1 MRPIAGGIRAVNE
14 SIGSTEQR
22 GLAGQK
28 VQPTRRSK
36 LPSSNPTGCCKVEP
50 TRRIPVARTGFTLV
64 ELLVASAILTVLLA
78 AVWSMFQMQQR
89 TLEQGQRLSRRA
101 RVSLA
106 LQAIVQ
112 ADLQRLVAPAR
123 SLELASRTDAVVSS
137 DDADADTENAT
148 LSNVQRSILQSFS
161 VGSETDDTS
170 QVEVAFRVAGGLD
183 WLVLD
188 VMRPGHQWTAFNS
201 AGGSAAGMSSG
212 GAAVSSG
219 IGLDMASVESGPGGQ
234 IEAWA
239 QIRPTPFERVI
250 YIWLTDEE
258 LREFGG
264 WVFGYPELTTSLNGS
279 EGMGADSSGTSSLAT
294 QSGAESPSAGSSSM
308 GGFEFGADGASE
320 LPRRPR
326 TLLRIRTEW
335 SWPDEEQ
342 WAGATWD
349 DAMST
354 LNEAATELGSELSDA
369 GGDGSSGE
377 SSQRVAWLRQLTANT
392 DSGYAAY
399 HVAGGTA
406 VNESEAGESSD
417 AFDPMGSSPESIDG
431 FTRSSQNSKL
441 DNQSQAVIDWFPEIT
456 DGQFQYY
463 GDNGWQ
469 DSFES
474 SERRSRPMALQL
486 QFQLDPRHWP
496 NSDAAARLET
506 AGQTTSPESAWE
518 ELPSIDLPMSEN
530 SMAAL
535 DGSTLAIRPKFPE
548 MIVFTFE
555 SSPDLPSDALF
566 MSEDSMISAEAMIGD
581 ESGVD
586 DLSVETRSS
595 EQAKA
600 ELRFRERFQD
610 VDVLPFS
617 PFEGLEPSAE
627 PRPNS
632 SSSPVSAGSRGA
644 RR

>member
-1 MRPIAGGIRAVNE
+1 MRPIAVGIRAVNE
-14 SIGSTEQR
+14 STGSTEQR

-28 VQPTRRSK
+28 VQPIRRSK
-36 LPSSNPTGCCKVEP
+36 LPSCNPTVCCKAEP
-50 TRRIPVARTGFTLV
+50 NRRIPVARTGFTLV
-64 ELLVASAILTVLLA
+64 EVLVASAILTVLLA
-78 AVWSMFQMQQR
+78 AVWSMFQMQQW

-106 LQAIVQ
+106 LQATVQ

-123 SLELASRTDAVVSS
+123 SLELASRTDAVVTS
-137 DDADADTENAT
+137 DDADAENAS
-148 LSNVQRSILQSFS
+148 LSNVERSILQSFS
-161 VGSETDDTS
+161 VGSEIDDTS

-188 VMRPGHQWTAFNS
+188 VMRPGHQWNAFNS

-212 GAAVSSG
+212 GASVSSG
-219 IGLDMASVESGPGGQ
+219 IGLDMASVESGSGGQ
-234 IEAWA
+234 VEAWA

-264 WVFGYPELTTSLNGS
+264 WVFGYPELTTSLIRS
-279 EGMGADSSGTSSLAT
+279 ERVGADSLGTSSLAT
-294 QSGAESPSAGSSSM
+294 PSGAESPSAGSSPM
-308 GGFEFGADGASE
+308 DGFEFGADGASE
-320 LPRRPR
+320 LLRRPR

-354 LNEAATELGSELSDA
+354 LNETDTEFGSELSDA

-377 SSQRVAWLRQLTANT
+377 SSQRVAWLRQLTQNT

-417 AFDPMGSSPESIDG
+417 AFDPMASSPESVDG
-431 FTRSSQNSKL
+431 IVLSSQNSKL

-496 NSDAAARLET
+496 SSDAAARLES
-506 AGQTTSPESAWE
+506 AGQTTSPESTWD

-530 SMAAL
+530 SSAAF
-535 DGSTLAIRPKFPE
+535 DGAPLAIRPKFPE

-555 SSPDLPSDALF
+555 SSPDLPSDSLF
-566 MSEDSMISAEAMIGD
+566 MSEGSMISAEAMIGD

-586 DLSVETRSS
+586 DLSVEARSS
-595 EQAKA
+595 EQANA

-627 PRPNS
+627 SRPNA
-632 SSSPVSAGSRGA
+632 SSSPVSAGSRGT